1 MAKLP
6 LNGTKTHPLKPASLE
21 ALRRLARGPVPG
33 HTLNPGVRD
42 RLSRSDYAAQG
53 NHGKWFITPAGLAAL
68 EGEGPK

>member
-1 MAKLP
+1 MTKQP

-21 ALRRLARGPVPG
+21 ALRRLACGPVPG

-53 NHGKWFITPAGLAAL
+53 DHNQWFITPAGRAAL
-68 EGEGPK
+68 EEDGR